1 MQTLDEALDKLSGGI
16 LVNTDAY
23 KATFAKYD
31 EAIALL
37 EAEVVTEE
45 TLDRAALLLAE
56 GRDEVKARIDTSLT
70 ENEKATIENMKETKK
85 LILDGYKAAFD
96 QALANAKT
104 AAENY
109 LREQKDARRAK
120 TAE

>member
-1 MQTLDEALDKLSGGI
+1 MTKLSKKI
-16 LVNTDAY
+16 FSTR
-23 KATFAKYD
+23 
-31 EAIALL
+31 
-37 EAEVVTEE
+37 
-45 TLDRAALLLAE
+45 TLAN
-56 GRDEVKARIDTSLT
+56 LT
-70 ENEKATIENMKETKK
+70 NMKETKK